1 MEVFILEHGKMA
13 NKMDM
18 ELRHGLIIVS
28 IRGSLIKEKEMF
40 LAPFLLLMEVF
51 IKVDF
56 MRMRFK
62 AKEF

>member
-1 MEVFILEHGKMA
+1 MA

-28 IRGSLIKEKEMF
+28 IRGSMIKEKEMF